1 MSFYN
6 KSIKNVAN
14 ELGVNLSKGL
24 TSNAVKENA
33 HRFGYNQ
40 ISEKKKKSL
49 FARILDALKE
59 PMLIILMFG
68 FFIAL
73 GANIGKFLKTGEGD
87 FVECFG
93 ILFAVVLSVTIT
105 LVMEGSSQRAFA
117 TLNKIY
123 ESLTVKVIR
132 DGEVIVVNQKFVTVG
147 DVIILESGDK
157 VVADGR
163 LVESNSLQVD
173 ESALTGESLAVK
185 KDANLVLGD
194 NIPLAERKN
203 MVYAGT
209 FVTAG
214 NGKMLVTN
222 VGDNTEMGQIAG
234 EISTKEQSPSP
245 LQ

>member
-6 KSIKNVAN
+6 KPIKNVAN

-24 TSNAVKENA
+24 TSNAVKENS

-105 LVMEGSSQRAFA
+105 
-117 TLNKIY
+117 
-123 ESLTVKVIR
+123 
-132 DGEVIVVNQKFVTVG
+132 
-147 DVIILESGDK
+147 
-157 VVADGR
+157 
-163 LVESNSLQVD
+163 
-173 ESALTGESLAVK
+173 
-185 KDANLVLGD
+185 
-194 NIPLAERKN
+194 
-203 MVYAGT
+203 
-209 FVTAG
+209 
-214 NGKMLVTN
+214 
-222 VGDNTEMGQIAG
+222 
-234 EISTKEQSPSP
+234 
-245 LQ
+245 